1 MQHTHGRVYVGLLCG
16 RFILKKDCSNSAYW
30 TNSYVL
36 WGWGRCFFTGVAKL
50 NNQPLFP
57 KEVVS
62 KPMRMRVLF
71 EITVRLFYMLAIAVT
86 PFRYSRLTFGVTLG
100 VLFFDEHL
108 TFVMVLGSGLI
119 VISGLFILSQ
129 SKQMKTSTQAFI
141 GSRILRS

>member
-1 MQHTHGRVYVGLLCG
+1 
-16 RFILKKDCSNSAYW
+16 
-30 TNSYVL
+30 
-36 WGWGRCFFTGVAKL
+36 
-50 NNQPLFP
+50 
-57 KEVVS
+57 
-62 KPMRMRVLF
+62 MRMRVLF

-86 PFRYSRLTFGVTLG
+86 PFRYSRLMFGVTLG

-129 SKQMKTSTQAFI
+129 SKQMKTSTQASI

>member
-1 MQHTHGRVYVGLLCG
+1 
-16 RFILKKDCSNSAYW
+16 
-30 TNSYVL
+30 
-36 WGWGRCFFTGVAKL
+36 
-50 NNQPLFP
+50 
-57 KEVVS
+57 
-62 KPMRMRVLF
+62 MRMRVLF
-71 EITVRLFYMLAIAVT
+71 EITVRLFYMLAIAVN
-86 PFRYSRLTFGVTLG
+86 PFRYFRLMFGVTLG